1 MKKDNFLEHSIFST
15 TISDKKIDIDVILD
29 EFHNNTDN
37 HTHTHFINNR
47 WENIYINP
55 QKIPSVLPLLSK
67 IISEAIK
74 EYHHRLKPH
83 QTLVIPHEL
92 LGYEKNEFWFNSAL
106 PGESTGSHNHNG
118 KAIISGVYY
127 LQVPEIVGISYL

>member
-1 MKKDNFLEHSIFST
+1 MKKDNFLEHSIFSI

-55 QKIPSVLPLLSK
+55 QNIPSILPLLSK
-67 IISEAIK
+67 IHFFHNPVTHGELPMSDEALI
-74 EYHHRLKPH
+74 YGD
-83 QTLVIPHEL
+83 IL
-92 LGYEKNEFWFNSAL
+92 LL
-106 PGESTGSHNHNG
+106 PP
-118 KAIISGVYY
+118 K
-127 LQVPEIVGISYL
+127 